1 MSESK
6 FNIGLLGI
14 MGKLAIDNGFLKF
27 SNPYAKRFNVRVS
40 DIETVTVDTLN
51 FGKAKL
57 KIVGKGSVLAETDL
71 PVNWAEKC
79 QRWILSQT
87 EK

>member
-6 FNIGLLGI
+6 FNIGLLGM
-14 MGKLAIDNGFLKF
+14 MGKLSLENGFLKF

-40 DIETVTVDTLN
+40 DIETVTVDALN

-57 KIVGKGSVLAETDL
+57 KIIGKGSVLAETDL
-71 PVNWAEKC
+71 PVTWAEKC
-79 QRWILSQT
+79 QQWILGNL
-87 EK
+87 K